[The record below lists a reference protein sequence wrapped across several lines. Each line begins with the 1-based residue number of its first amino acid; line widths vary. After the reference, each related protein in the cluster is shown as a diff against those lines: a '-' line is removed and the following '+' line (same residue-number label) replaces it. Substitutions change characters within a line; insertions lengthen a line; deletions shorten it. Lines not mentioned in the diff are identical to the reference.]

1 MSYDNNELQ
10 NLADELSNLFR
21 IEKGLQLGRSYRP
34 HPKSNKNEYWLNAAE
49 ICLDIGAKPIDYIKS
64 AFSFNS
70 APGGPFPSIY
80 GGKAIRRYY
89 KDYVKDL
96 DVGSESSVF
105 EETIKYEINGVF
117 QACHQ
122 RMTRTGIPLMYT
134 LADATMPFSAYTRL
148 YLCPGD
154 VEIFTKYKD
163 EVKELFKVNP
173 ALMEVLKKLKMNIDK
188 LYE

>member
-1 MSYDNNELQ
+1 MSYDHNDLQ

-21 IEKGLQLGRSYRP
+21 IEKGLQLGRTYRP
-34 HPKSNKNEYWLNAAE
+34 HPSSNKNEYWLNAAE
-49 ICLDIGAKPIDYIKS
+49 TCLDLGAKPIDYIKS
-64 AFSFNS
+64 AFSFNA

-89 KDYVKDL
+89 RDYAKTL
-96 DVGSESSVF
+96 NVGEDSSVF
-105 EETIKYEINGVF
+105 EETIKYEIKAVF
-117 QACHQ
+117 QSCHQ
-122 RMTRTGIPLMYT
+122 RFRKTNIPLRDT
-134 LADATMPFSAYTRL
+134 LASSVMPFAAYTRI

-163 EVKELFKVNP
+163 AVKEEFKLNP
-173 ALMEVLKKLKMNIDK
+173 ALMSVLKKLKMNIDK